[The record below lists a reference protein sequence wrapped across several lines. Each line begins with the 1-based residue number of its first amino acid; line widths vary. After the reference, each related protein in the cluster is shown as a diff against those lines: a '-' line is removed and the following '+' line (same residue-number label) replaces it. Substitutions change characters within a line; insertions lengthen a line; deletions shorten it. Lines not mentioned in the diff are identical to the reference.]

1 MEKAQDQSSQREEFR
16 EAQRSGRHS
25 RPVSQAARFIWAHAH
40 AAKKVW
46 QTHFGGLSIFLALAQ
61 AAKSRETGED
71 FVTRIVI

>member
-1 MEKAQDQSSQREEFR
+1 MEKAPDQSSQREEFR
-16 EAQRSGRHS
+16 EAQRSGGKYRR
-25 RPVSQAARFIWAHAH
+25 RPAPFGFMRMPQ
-40 AAKKVW
+40 KKVW

>member
-1 MEKAQDQSSQREEFR
+1 MRSSGKLS
-16 EAQRSGRHS
+16 EAAAI
-25 RPVSQAARFIWAHAH
+25 PSQYRRQPAPFGFMRMPQ
-40 AAKKVW
+40 KKVW